1 MKKVTINELPIER
14 MYANNGQHKE
24 QRATFTY
31 TGEIRHHD
39 NVPYDKGSDIPEYHI
54 SVKSSAFSLASAK
67 LVKGETVEEQLA
79 YYMEHTASEKILY
92 VTENYDGYEMN
103 LTEFAE
109 FILAFGYMTRE
120 SEKSGG
126 GLKVRA
132 RKESKKMLQWFA
144 ERV

>member
-1 MKKVTINELPIER
+1 MKKIIIEQLER
-14 MYANNGQHKE
+14 VYKNNGQHFE
-24 QRATFTY
+24 QCATFTY

>member
-1 MKKVTINELPIER
+1 MKKIIIEQLNR
-14 MYANNGQHKE
+14 VYKNNGQHFE
-24 QRATFTY
+24 QCATFTY